1 MGRLLPVTV
10 MGLLLPVTARPVR
23 TIAATRVV
31 DEGTTAPADSEH
43 STDANPAGLYRTAS
57 ASPIAAI
64 SRFAIRPELDDH
76 AAGRRARA
84 CWTTSGG
91 AVLMRRGAPRERL
104 HLQSHLVAVVRVRA
118 TDENIARQV
127 VPTVLGAPGNAEIG
141 LANQN
146 NVLMGRDAAVPASIS
161 L

>member
-1 MGRLLPVTV
+1 MGRLLPVT
-10 MGLLLPVTARPVR
+10 ASPVR

-31 DEGTTAPADSEH
+31 DGGTTAPADSEH

-76 AAGRRARA
+76 AAGRRTFA
-84 CWTTSGG
+84 CWTTSAGVP
-91 AVLMRRGAPRERL
+91 AVKDFIFKVNF
-104 HLQSHLVAVVRVRA
+104 VAVVQVRA
-118 TDENIARQV
+118 ADENSARQV

-146 NVLMGRDAAVPASIS
+146 NAATGHDARVTDVNFSVGTIKPFRKSG
-161 L
+161 